1 MLPIAVVVANSLACY
16 IFISFH
22 ILWYTKLVMALS
34 IKSLDVERLARELA
48 EKTGDSLTRVIQKAL
63 EQSLERL
70 KRDRRSQILAGQLD
84 EILRRVD
91 EMPDIDSRCPD
102 EIIGYDEFGLP
113 R

>member
-1 MLPIAVVVANSLACY
+1 
-16 IFISFH
+16 
-22 ILWYTKLVMALS
+22 MALS

-48 EKTGDSLTRVIQKAL
+48 EKTGDSLTGVIQKAL

-70 KRDRRSQILAGQLD
+70 KRERRSQILAGQLD

-91 EMPDIDSRCPD
+91 EMPDIDSRSPD